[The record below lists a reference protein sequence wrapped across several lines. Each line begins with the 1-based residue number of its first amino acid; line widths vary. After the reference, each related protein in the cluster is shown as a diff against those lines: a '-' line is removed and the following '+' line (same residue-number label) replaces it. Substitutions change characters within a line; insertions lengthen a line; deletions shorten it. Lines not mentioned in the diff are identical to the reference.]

1 MAALSGSGSPMRRY
15 LLRPI
20 IVVAAIVILVETW
33 IWEHVGPWVR
43 RFVEILPFKALKQAI
58 LDGIQR
64 LPPYATLAVFAVPV
78 AVLFPFKLAALAL
91 IAGGHVIP
99 GFLIFGLAKVVGVG
113 VAAFL
118 FEACKPKLMQ
128 IPLFVRLYTLW
139 NGWIVWAHHYIDPVK
154 ARIRGYT
161 RLLRGGRSGRA
172 FRLLMRFRRLKR
184 ERMAGRTDA
193 APA

>member
-1 MAALSGSGSPMRRY
+1 MRRY

-20 IVVAAIVILVETW
+20 IVLAAIVILVETW
-33 IWEHVGPWVR
+33 IWEHVGPWVH

-91 IAGGHVIP
+91 IASGHVVL

-113 VAAFL
+113 VAALL

-139 NGWIVWAHHYIDPVK
+139 NGWVVWAHHYIDPVK

-161 RLLRGGRSGRA
+161 RLVRGGRSGRA

-184 ERMAGRTDA
+184 ERMAPHSDA
-193 APA
+193 ARA